1 MAILSKDG
9 RWKVN
14 DTVIPTPSKDTT
26 ISHTNVTT
34 SDSGRTQ
41 DGKMHITWVRTDVTT
56 IALKYS
62 YLTGAE
68 AQSLR
73 NLLQG
78 KTFTFTYYDNGVK
91 TMNAY
96 CGETSYTEHS
106 YKLHASEGGIYKDF
120 SANIIEL

>member
-41 DGKMHITWVRTDVTT
+41 DGKMHITWVRTNITT
-56 IALKYS
+56 VALKYS
-62 YLTGAE
+62 YLTGDE
-68 AQSLR
+68 KTTIM

-91 TMNAY
+91 TMKAY

-106 YKLHASEGGIYKDF
+106 YKLHKREGGLYKDF